1 MSLSRRVL
9 VVAFSAF
16 CLWGFTV
23 SAKPKVAMAVYHF
36 NLQYVAGDQR
46 IERRIV
52 RESIIPLLDF
62 YEAHPNYKGDFE
74 IQGWALEVIQEEFPE
89 VIERLR
95 ALINSGQL
103 ELVVAHYSDQLFIG
117 YPALD
122 LQRSVELSD
131 RVLKKLNLKRSR
143 VFFAQELQW
152 SPALAS
158 ALQGKYDVVV
168 TSGDPYGYY
177 RSAAMP
183 LEWFEYAGKRMLVL
197 LGGGEKS
204 LKCCQWAWAFFDDGE
219 VFSTRDY
226 MSDFYRVPEW
236 EKQHVDRFK
245 KLEREGYRFVTVSEF
260 VALLK
265 ERGYKIPTMPYVPEG
280 TWNMSAGGP
289 YNWLGKQGGG
299 AETDGPTR
307 ARNFRARNWVLTAE
321 TLVKKVIDRLQGPR
335 AFIEKVLELAW
346 QHLLL
351 GEVSDSSGWSPFP
364 IEVRYTDEECTVA
377 EQGAR
382 VLIEQVLSTT
392 GLDTGC
398 VFVDLKSGEVTPARA
413 STSHPQAECAASPT
427 PVKVRAASYEI
438 QVEKFSK
445 DLYRLRITARRPR
458 DGQVE
463 FVFPLTGRV
472 HYYSPP
478 LGEDSLVSVPTDL
491 KHDPI
496 LSLANGLFTLGNG
509 WNLIK
514 DNTVEHLAGTWR
526 YKSNEL
532 VFREGL
538 REDVPTAE
546 MVFYLYRGT
555 PQEAL
560 ARANRLNV
568 WPRIRVCVSN
578 GQILLHRLGLEE
590 IGQQ

>member
-1 MSLSRRVL
+1 MPRRFSLLVL
-9 VVAFSAF
+9 AVASLLAIEAQ
-16 CLWGFTV
+16 
-23 SAKPKVAMAVYHF
+23 AKPKVAMAVYHF

-74 IQGWALEVIQEEFPE
+74 IQGWALEVIQEEFPQ

-95 ALINSGQL
+95 ALINNGQL

-117 YPALD
+117 YPAID

-131 RVLKKLNLKRSR
+131 KVLKKLNLKRSR

-177 RSAAMP
+177 RSNAMP

-197 LGGGEKS
+197 LGGGKKD
-204 LKCCQWAWAFFDDGE
+204 LKCCRWDWAFFDDGE

-236 EKQHVDRFK
+236 EKQHVDKFK
-245 KLEREGYRFVTVSEF
+245 RLENEGYRFVTVTEF
-260 VALLK
+260 VELLK
-265 ERGYKIPTMPYVPEG
+265 KRGYKIPVIPYLPEG

-307 ARNFRARNWVLTAE
+307 ARHFQARNWVLTAQ
-321 TLVKKVIDRLQGPR
+321 TLVKKVIDRLQEPR
-335 AFIEKVLELAW
+335 AFIMKVLELAW

-382 VLIEQVLSTT
+382 TLIEEILKATHR
-392 GLDTGC
+392 DTGS
-398 VFVDLKSGEVTPARA
+398 VLVDIQTGEVKSATKPACTPQGQV
-413 STSHPQAECAASPT
+413 SYP
-427 PVKVRAASYEI
+427 PVPILALGASY
-438 QVEKFSK
+438 S
-445 DLYRLRITARRPR
+445 ITARKFSDKLYRVEITVTRPE
-458 DGQVE
+458 DGQIE
-463 FVFPLTGRV
+463 IAFPLSGKV

-478 LGEDSLVSVPTDL
+478 LGEDSLVTVPTDL

-496 LSLANGLFTLGNG
+496 LSLVNGLFTLGNG

-526 YKSNEL
+526 YKTNEL

-538 REDVPTAE
+538 RSDVPAAK
-546 MVFYLYRGT
+546 MAFYLHRGT
-555 PQEAL
+555 PEEGL
-560 ARANRLNV
+560 KLANRLNV
-568 WPRIRVCVSN
+568 WPLVRVRLEN
-578 GQILLHRLGLEE
+578 GQVLLHRLGLEE
-590 IGQQ
+590 Q